1 MKNYKK
7 NKEFL
12 ICIDSDG
19 CVMDTMNSKHY
30 TCFGPQLI
38 EIFDL
43 HHHNDYILSYWNELN
58 LYSKTRGINRFL
70 GLYTTLEKLHKEKII
85 KDDLSDLKMYVEE
98 SESLSNDS
106 LIKLLEV
113 KDSAILKKALAW
125 SHAVNSCIVQLPKGN
140 DIFKESTES
149 LIAAHELADVVVVS
163 AANKEALI
171 EEWNRLD
178 VAKYTNMIFGQDYG
192 SKSEIIRDLKLKGYK
207 EENILM
213 VGDALGDLKA
223 ARDNDVY
230 FYPIIVNEEKESWI
244 EFRENVL
251 SSFVENKNFKEI
263 EDKYI
268 KRMKTVLK

>member
-58 LYSKTRGINRFL
+58 LYSKTRGINRFV

-85 KDDLSDLKMYVEE
+85 KDDLSDLKMFVEE

-213 VGDALGDLKA
+213 IGDALGDLKA

-244 EFRENVL
+244 EFRKNVL
-251 SSFVENKNFKEI
+251 SAFIKENTFKQL
-263 EDKYI
+263 EDTYI
-268 KRMKTVLK
+268 KRMKSVLK

>member
-113 KDSAILKKALAW
+113 KGSAILKKALAW

-213 VGDALGDLKA
+213 IGDALGDLKA

-244 EFRENVL
+244 EFRRNVL
-251 SSFVENKNFKEI
+251 SAFIKENTFKQL
-263 EDKYI
+263 EDTYI
-268 KRMKTVLK
+268 KRMKSVLK

>member
-113 KDSAILKKALAW
+113 KGSAILKKALAW

-213 VGDALGDLKA
+213 IGDALGDLKA

>member
-58 LYSKTRGINRFL
+58 LYSKTRGINRFV

-85 KDDLSDLKMYVEE
+85 KDDLSDLKMFVEE

-244 EFRENVL
+244 EFRKNVL
-251 SSFVENKNFKEI
+251 SAFIKESTFKQL
-263 EDKYI
+263 EDTYI
-268 KRMKTVLK
+268 KRMKSVLK

>member
-58 LYSKTRGINRFL
+58 LYSKTRGINRFV

-213 VGDALGDLKA
+213 IGDALGDLKA

-244 EFRENVL
+244 EFRKNVL
-251 SSFVENKNFKEI
+251 SAFIKENTFKQL
-263 EDKYI
+263 EDTYI
-268 KRMKTVLK
+268 KRMKSVLK

>member
-58 LYSKTRGINRFL
+58 LYSKTRGINRFA

-149 LIAAHELADVVVVS
+149 LIAAHEMADVVVVS

-244 EFRENVL
+244 EFRKNVL
-251 SSFVENKNFKEI
+251 SAFIKENTFKQL
-263 EDKYI
+263 EDTYI
-268 KRMKTVLK
+268 KRMKSVLK

>member
-58 LYSKTRGINRFL
+58 LYSKTRGINRFV

-213 VGDALGDLKA
+213 IGDALGDLKA